1 MAVRQRK
8 GTDKW
13 IADGRDAFGRRQQI
27 TFDTEREALDHE
39 AEMRR
44 ARRTQRFTGFDPDT
58 TLKAYAESWLS
69 GLSVKPRS
77 RVAYD
82 GILRN
87 HILPILG
94 NLPMAEISR
103 QRVRRFVGE
112 LHQSE
117 TANIRG
123 RRKGRKEVRQERKL
137 DRNTV
142 RYVLRQLNSIIKA
155 AVADGLLASNP
166 LVDLGRE
173 IFGRM
178 PRSHISKAKAMR
190 PEQLSAFM
198 DAARESAETYPVFVL
213 LAMTG
218 LRLGEVIALRFEDI
232 DWQGSRIHVARQIAG
247 KLKTLESEREVEVSS
262 AMIEFLRDLERQ
274 SRELAFHSGS
284 PQGGWILFPELPEH
298 PTRRDEMRVTNR
310 IQTDMKRVCRR
321 AGLPGFSPHAF
332 RHTYASRLISEGHPP
347 EWVRRQLGHSKIS
360 TTMDLYGRWLP
371 MVAPEGALNRLSEAV
386 LGPGC
391 NKSAT
396 GWDRKRV
403 KS

>member
-13 IADGRDAFGRRQQI
+13 IADGRDSFGRRQQI
-27 TFDTEREALDHE
+27 TFNSEREALDHE

-44 ARRTQRFTGFDPDT
+44 ARRTQRFTGFDPET
-58 TLKAYAESWLS
+58 TLKTYAENWLS

-77 RVAYD
+77 RIAYD

-94 NLPMAEISR
+94 NLPIAEISR
-103 QRVRRFVGE
+103 QRGRRFVAE
-112 LHQSE
+112 LLQSE

-123 RRKGRKEVRQERKL
+123 RRKGRKEVRQERNL

-166 LVDLGRE
+166 LTDLGRE
-173 IFGRM
+173 VFGRM
-178 PRSHISKAKAMR
+178 PRPHISKAKAMK
-190 PEQLSAFM
+190 PEQLSAFLA
-198 DAARESAETYPVFVL
+198 AARESAETYPVFVL

-218 LRLGEVIALRFEDI
+218 LRLGEAIALRFEDV
-232 DWQGSRIHVARQIAG
+232 DWQGSRIHVARQITG

-262 AMIEFLRDLERQ
+262 AMIDFLRDLEGP
-274 SRELAFHSGS
+274 SRELVFRSGNR
-284 PQGGWILFPELPEH
+284 QGGWILFPELPEH
-298 PTRRDEMRVTNR
+298 PTRRDEMRVTYR
-310 IQTDMKRVCRR
+310 IQGDMKRACRR
-321 AGLPGFSPHAF
+321 AGLPGFSPHAL
-332 RHTYASRLISEGHPP
+332 RHTYASGLISDGHSP

-360 TTMDLYGRWLP
+360 TTLDLYGRWLP
-371 MVAPEGALNRLSEAV
+371 MVAPEGALDRLSEVV

-396 GWDRKRV
+396 RGDRKRL